1 MKKEVLEAKQ
11 ALDSIINKSRVHLYK
26 PIQIGEILYHYRVKH
41 DVDLDDLESY
51 RNKSKKWRDEVTK
64 LLVGRKS
71 TSSAKYQDNLFEE
84 NAMPPRLIKILA
96 LENVRTRGAVEAY
109 IYSKFTNK
117 HSQLAEALSICNN
130 ASKNDFSVK
139 LFIDSFWNEPGLK
152 RSLDKVYEII
162 VFSLFSTLVEQLNL
176 QVEVSVDS
184 AKLDILSDF
193 QDFAKM
199 VMCIDIN
206 VQKSNK
212 QRAKVYRVGVTNA
225 ADRGL
230 DMYSNWGP
238 AIQIKHLSLDVELAQ
253 SIVTSISSDRI
264 VIVCKDAE
272 KDVILSLL
280 NQIGWRSRIQSI
292 VTEDDLVRWYEKA
305 LRGSHAELLGN
316 TLLETMRKELANEFP
331 SIDETPEIIKRR
343 KYETIKNKEWK
354 ESSI

>member
-1 MKKEVLEAKQ
+1 MKKEVIEAKQ

-26 PIQIGEILYHYRVKH
+26 PIQIGEILYHHRIKH

-64 LLVGRKS
+64 VLVGRKS

-130 ASKNDFSVK
+130 ATKNDFSVK

-206 VQKSNK
+206 VQKSSK

-305 LRGSHAELLGN
+305 LRGNHAELLGD
-316 TLLETMRKELANEFP
+316 TLLETMRQELANEFP
-331 SIDETPEIIKRR
+331 SIDETPEIIRKRR
-343 KYETIKNKEWK
+343 YGTIKNVEWK
-354 ESSI
+354 ESNI